1 MPKRRENRQGK
12 WYQQPWFHTT
22 VKILSGVFRC
32 LLTILLIMVITG
44 CIVGCALTVYV
55 VTNFDVSDSVPDLKQ
70 INANTTSI
78 IYTQNQSTGEWEE
91 FTRLEGANHLWV
103 DIDQIP
109 LYMQQAVIAIEDERF
124 ETHYGVD
131 WKRTISAFANLILK
145 FSSTEYGGSTITQQ
159 LVKILT
165 GDNSHDITRKM
176 TEILRAID
184 MEKNYTKEEIL
195 EAYLN
200 LLPLT
205 GDIQGVAVGANYYFG
220 KEIQDLTLAECAAL
234 ASITQNPSYYHPYYH
249 PENLRDRQQTVL
261 YKMYDLG
268 YITEDE
274 YTQALGQELIF
285 KSSVKMV
292 STQDYYTDM
301 VVESVINDLIEQY
314 GYGYEQ
320 AEAMVYYG
328 GLNIYSYENPDLQ
341 ERIEALYRDESI
353 YPASREGDAE
363 DPRVAFFA
371 VDYDGRVVAT
381 VGDRGEKTG
390 DRVSNIATMSKRQPG
405 SAIKP
410 LASYSLAIEYNLAHY
425 STMLVDE
432 PTIRLPSGELW
443 PPNYNNEKFGTIPV
457 EMGLQASVNTIAV
470 KLLSEVGLQRSFNFL
485 TDVLN
490 FSTLV
495 EATED
500 GASDINYAPLGLGG
514 FTYGVYMSELTAAY
528 EIFGNGGYYNG
539 FYCYDR
545 VERDGTVLL
554 QNEPLGVRAIE
565 PDTSYVMNR
574 LMQRVIRGPRGTL
587 RQYASSWNGWEIF
600 AKTGTTDANNDVV
613 AIGGTPYY
621 VASCWFG
628 YRYNQEM
635 TYTQAQAVKSLWNL
649 GMLELHKGLS
659 PANFDEFREDTVEHA
674 YCTSSGMLATS
685 SCPSTAIGVYRASNT
700 PGYCTQHGGTV
711 TTPSG
716 DGEGTTGTASG
727 TPSDP
732 TGSDSSD
739 TTGTTQSEVPSVP
752 SGENPAADASLP
764 EETSPAA

>member
-1 MPKRRENRQGK
+1 MPKNRGNGQGK

-22 VKILSGVFRC
+22 TKILSGVFRC
-32 LLTILLIMVITG
+32 LLTILLIMIITG

-78 IYTQNQSTGEWEE
+78 IYTQNQTNGEWEE

-103 DIDQIP
+103 DIDHIP

-165 GDNSHDITRKM
+165 GDNSHDVTRKM

-184 MEKNYTKEEIL
+184 MEKSYSKDEIL

-200 LLPLT
+200 MLPLT

-220 KEIQDLTLAECAAL
+220 KNIEDLTLAECAAL

-261 YKMYDLG
+261 YKMYELG

-274 YTQALGQELIF
+274 YAQAIGQELVL
-285 KSSVKMV
+285 KSSIKMV
-292 STQDYYTDM
+292 STQDFYTDM
-301 VVESVINDLIEQY
+301 VVESVISDLMDTY
-314 GYGYEQ
+314 GYGYSQ

-353 YPASREGDAE
+353 YPASRSGDAE

-371 VDYDGRVVAT
+371 LDYDGRVVAT
-381 VGDRGEKTG
+381 VGDRGEKAG
-390 DRVSNIATMSKRQPG
+390 DRVQNIATMSKRQPG
-405 SAIKP
+405 SSIKP
-410 LASYSLAIEYNLAHY
+410 LASYSLAIEYNLVHY
-425 STMLVDE
+425 STMLLDE
-432 PTIRLPSGELW
+432 PIIRLSSGSLW
-443 PPNYNNEKFGTIPV
+443 PPNYNKEQFGTIPV

-470 KLLSEVGLQRSFNFL
+470 KLLSEVGLQRSYNFL

-490 FSTLV
+490 FTTLV
-495 EATED
+495 DATED

-514 FTYGVYMSELTAAY
+514 FTYGVYMSELTAGY
-528 EIFGNGGYYNG
+528 EMFGNGGYYNG

-545 VERDGTVLL
+545 VERDGKVLL
-554 QNEPLGVRAIE
+554 QNEPLGIRALE

-574 LMQRVIRGPRGTL
+574 MMQRVIRGPRGTL
-587 RQYASSWNGWEIF
+587 RSVAGPSWSSEWDIF
-600 AKTGTTDANNDVV
+600 AKTGTTDENNDVV
-613 AIGGTPYY
+613 AVGGTPYY

-635 TYTQAQAVKSLWNL
+635 TYTQSQAVKKLWNL

-659 PANFDEFREDTVEHA
+659 PATFDQYKADTVEHA
-674 YCTSSGMLATS
+674 YCTSSGQLATAA
-685 SCPSTAIGVYRASNT
+685 CPSTAIGVYRASNT
-700 PGYCTQHGGTV
+700 PGYCTVHSSVVIPPDDDTGDDSSGDNTSGGDSSV
-711 TTPSG
+711 TDPSG
-716 DGEGTTGTASG
+716 GDTSG
-727 TPSDP
+727 GNSTSSTP
-732 TGSDSSD
+732 
-739 TTGTTQSEVPSVP
+739 
-752 SGENPAADASLP
+752 DASLP
-764 EETSPAA
+764 EEENLPAA